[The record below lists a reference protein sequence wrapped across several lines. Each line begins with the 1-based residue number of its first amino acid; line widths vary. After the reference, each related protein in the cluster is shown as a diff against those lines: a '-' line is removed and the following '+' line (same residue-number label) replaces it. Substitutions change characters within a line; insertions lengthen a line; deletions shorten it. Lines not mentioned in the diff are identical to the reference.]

1 LCCLALGVLPAPG
14 QVAGIAVYTDFQQA
28 PSPHVVS
35 WFQDEVRSIVSPL
48 GLEVAWKSLSGAH
61 GVEIDR
67 RLVVAKFL
75 GTCES
80 SGLPL
85 PAFHDGSLGRTHI
98 SGHEVLPFMDI
109 DCNRIRGFLRTP
121 LMQTDPHE
129 RDEMLGRA
137 LGRVFAHELYH
148 VLARTT
154 HHSSGSVAHSTYSVV
169 ELTDR
174 RLHTG
179 ECQILHLED
188 TSTPHPARA
197 SLRRGKAA
205 FVAKLCS
212 TCHGSTG
219 QGTRRAPPLR
229 STREP
234 VDTALLAI
242 RLGVDG
248 PAMCR
253 RAEQMKITPPTLGA
267 RDIGDLVRYLNAPAF

>member
-1 LCCLALGVLPAPG
+1 
-14 QVAGIAVYTDFQQA
+14 
-28 PSPHVVS
+28 
-35 WFQDEVRSIVSPL
+35 
-48 GLEVAWKSLSGAH
+48 VAWKSLSAER
-61 GVEIDR
+61 GVEVDR
-67 RLVVAKFL
+67 RLAVAKFMGACDTL
-75 GTCES
+75 
-80 SGLPL
+80 GLPL
-85 PAFHDGSLGRTHI
+85 PAFHDGSLGRTHV
-98 SGHEVLPFMDI
+98 SGGQVLPFMDI
-109 DCNRIRGFLRTP
+109 DCNRIRGFVRKP

-148 VLARTT
+148 ILARTT
-154 HHSSGSVAHSTYSVV
+154 HHSGGVVAHSTYSVA

-174 RLHTG
+174 RLRTD

-188 TSTPHPARA
+188 TNTPRPTRA

-205 FVAKLCS
+205 FVGKLCS

-229 STREP
+229 STGEP
-234 VDTALLAI
+234 VDPALLAI

-248 PAMCR
+248 PAMCH
-253 RAEQMKITPPTLGA
+253 RAEQMKIAPPTLAA